1 MNRFSSFLIV
11 TVLFLLSSC
20 VVAQVNGGT
29 SDKKARKAYDEGKEL
44 IRAYRQYKAGVTKL
58 QEAVKRDPNYLNAH
72 KELGNTYVSLN
83 MRNQYV
89 EEIKTHYGKVATA
102 QPDLAK
108 NVNIYLELGKIYL
121 KEGSYALANDY
132 ITRVLNHPDQN
143 KRATIIAKKFKVD
156 VDYALKGI
164 QNPLDFNPEKMP
176 TESINR
182 YAFNSH
188 PVLTADNSLM
198 LLSVRNR
205 VGNRDENV
213 VFSGFKDG
221 KWFPTEN
228 ISTNIN
234 TTRNEG
240 MASISGDG
248 KTIVLTSCD
257 RQDTKGG
264 CDLYISTKT
273 GKEWSVPVNM
283 GDSINGHAKESS
295 ASLSAD
301 GRTIYYTSRRK
312 SGTGGNDIYVSSKD
326 DNGVWSKSRL
336 LGDGINTKYNE
347 VTPFIHPDGENLY
360 FASEGHPGFGGYD
373 IFHSVLTDDGW
384 SKPKNIGYPINTASN
399 EGSLYITPDFTK
411 GYYEKYELQG
421 NQSFSMIYEFEFP
434 DSLRAEYAS
443 TYMKGK
449 VYDAITKKPIDAFVE
464 LTDVNKSQRSQLVN
478 SDKETG
484 EYLVVLREGK
494 EYALHVEKEGY
505 LYQSLNFDFKDG
517 NAFDPVTL
525 DVYLSPLKKGVTT
538 VLSNLFYETDK
549 FALDNKS
556 KTELNKLVKYMKKNA
571 DLRIEIGGH
580 TDNQG
585 SVAYNQKLSTN
596 RAKAV
601 YDYLISQE
609 ISSARVSSKGYSQ
622 SKPISSNT
630 SKEGRAKNRRI
641 EVKVL

>member
-1 MNRFSSFLIV
+1 MKSVGSFLIV
-11 TVLFLLSSC
+11 VLFFVTSS
-20 VVAQVNGGT
+20 AISQVTGGT
-29 SDKKARKAYDEGKEL
+29 SNKKARKAYNEGKEL
-44 IRAYRQYKAGVTKL
+44 IKAYRQYKAGVAKL
-58 QEAVKRDPNYLNAH
+58 QEAIKRDPNYINAY
-72 KELGNTYVSLN
+72 KELGATYVSLN

-89 EEIKTHYGKVATA
+89 EEIKANYGKVANA
-102 QPDLAK
+102 QPDLAQ
-108 NVNIYLELGKIYL
+108 NVTIYLELGKIYL
-121 KEGSYALANDY
+121 KEGSYSIANDY
-132 ITRVLNHPDQN
+132 INRVLKHADYN
-143 KRATIIAKKFKVD
+143 KRATITANKYKVD
-156 VDYALKGI
+156 IDYALQGI
-164 QNPLDFNPEKMP
+164 QNPLDFSPAKMP
-176 TESINR
+176 VESINR

-213 VFSGFKDG
+213 VFSSFKDG

-228 ISTNIN
+228 ISSNIN

-240 MASISGDG
+240 MAAISGDG
-248 KTIVLTSCD
+248 KTIILTSCD
-257 RQDTKGG
+257 RQDSKGG
-264 CDLYISTKT
+264 CDLYLSTKT
-273 GKEWSVPVNM
+273 GNEWSVPVNM

-301 GRTIYYTSRRK
+301 GRTVYYTSRRK
-312 SGTGGNDIYVSSKD
+312 SGRGGNDIYVSTRD
-326 DNGVWSKSRL
+326 DNGDWSKARL
-336 LGDGINTKYNE
+336 LSDAINTKYNE

-373 IFHSVLTDDGW
+373 IFQSVLTDTGW

-399 EGSLYITPDFTK
+399 EGSLYITPDYKK

-421 NQSFSMIYEFEFP
+421 NQSFSMIYEFDFP

-449 VYDAITKKPIDAFVE
+449 VYDAETKLPLRATVE
-464 LTDVNKSQRSQLVN
+464 LTDVNKAQRSQLVN

-505 LYQSLNFDFKDG
+505 LYQSLNFNFKDG
-517 NAFDPVTL
+517 NSFDPVSL
-525 DVYLSPLKKGVTT
+525 DVYLSPLKKGTTT

-549 FALDNKS
+549 FELDRKS
-556 KTELNKLVKYMKKNA
+556 KTELDKLVTYMQQHTS
-571 DLRIEIGGH
+571 LRIEIGGH

-585 SVAYNQKLSTN
+585 GIAYNQKLSTN

-601 YDYLISQE
+601 YNYLLTKE
-609 ISSARVSSKGYSQ
+609 VPLNRVTFKGYNQ
-622 SKPISSNT
+622 AKPISSNAT
-630 SKEGRAKNRRI
+630 LEGRAKNRRI
-641 EVKVL
+641 EIKVL